1 MLYKATIVS
10 AFQKLCLIGDGA
22 LVVRVVGEA
31 VEGPCRLAL
40 CVCVCVCVCVRARA
54 RVWVSVRVCVRVCVW
69 VCGCLGERERE
80 TCTQLLQG

>member
-10 AFQKLCLIGDGA
+10 VFQKLCLIGDGA

-40 CVCVCVCVCVRARA
+40 CVCVCVCVCARA
-54 RVWVSVRVCVRVCVW
+54 RVGVCACVCTCVCVGVW
-69 VCGCLGERERE
+69 VFG
-80 TCTQLLQG
+80 